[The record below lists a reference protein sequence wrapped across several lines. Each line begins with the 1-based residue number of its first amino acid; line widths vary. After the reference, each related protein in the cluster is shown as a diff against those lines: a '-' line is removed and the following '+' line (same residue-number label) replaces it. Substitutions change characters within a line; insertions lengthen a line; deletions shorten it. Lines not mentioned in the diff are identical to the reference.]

1 MFLSLVF
8 FVTGL
13 LGFLTFTVVMT
24 QYKSNR
30 KVNFYL
36 LILFFFIALRFF
48 LWGIY
53 NLMPFSVD
61 EEIACV
67 FRAFGTVVFPCMY
80 LYFRN
85 LISNR
90 KNAALADWRYFIIPV
105 VFGFSSILIRK
116 YAPYLQFYLYFL
128 FLLIPLYY
136 LFLSYVEL
144 KNKVW
149 FKKSKVLIV
158 DRQKLLIRN
167 WTCFFF
173 TVCLLFVI
181 RLEVS
186 LLFDVFVAGFSHG
199 TSYLWI
205 SAIISCVLFFR
216 ILLTDEVLFVTH
228 KNLNKE
234 ERKDNFELV
243 FDDLWIISNDMAI
256 DNIKDLQLKER
267 VESNL
272 SAYIRKVEIMAL
284 EHFCF
289 RNPSVSMRDFAINL
303 GIPKSHL
310 LYLFKYHSGVN
321 FIEFKKTVRV
331 YDAISLIESG
341 YLNLN
346 TVESLSEKAGFSSC
360 SAFLIIFKEITDVDP
375 HDYNA
380 IVKKI

>member
-48 LWGIY
+48 LCGIY
-53 NLMPFSVD
+53 NLMPFSID

-67 FRAFGTVVFPCMY
+67 FRTFGTVVFPCMY

-90 KNAALADWRYFIIPV
+90 KNAALADWRHFIIPV

-116 YAPYLQFYLYFL
+116 YAPFLQFYLYFL

-186 LLFDVFVAGFSHG
+186 LLFDVYVAGFSHG

-272 SAYIRKVEIMAL
+272 SVYIRKVEIMAL

-375 HDYNA
+375 YDYNA

>member
-1 MFLSLVF
+1 MFLSIVF

-13 LGFLTFTVVMT
+13 LGFLTFTVVIT

-36 LILFFFIALRFF
+36 LVLFFFIALRFF
-48 LWGIY
+48 LCGFY
-53 NLMPFSVD
+53 NLIPFWID

-67 FRAFGTVVFPCMY
+67 FRSFGAVLFPCTY
-80 LYFRN
+80 LYFKN
-85 LISNR
+85 LIINR
-90 KNAALADWRYFIIPV
+90 KNAAPEDLLHFVIPV
-105 VFGFSSILIRK
+105 VFAFTNILIRK
-116 YAPYLQFYLYFL
+116 YASFLQFYLYFL

-136 LFLSYVEL
+136 LVLSYWAL
-144 KNKVW
+144 KNKIW

-167 WTCFFF
+167 WTFFFF
-173 TVCLLFVI
+173 TVCVLFVI
-181 RLEVS
+181 RLDAS

-205 SAIISCVLFFR
+205 SALICCVLFFK
-216 ILLTDEVLFVTH
+216 ILFTDEVLFITYN
-228 KNLNKE
+228 NLNKE

-243 FDDLWIISNDMAI
+243 FDDFWIISNETAI
-256 DNIKDLQLKER
+256 DNIEDLKLKER

-289 RNPSVSMRDFAINL
+289 RNPSVSMRDFAISL

-321 FIEFKKTVRV
+321 FIEFKKAVRV
-331 YDAISLIESG
+331 YDTISLIESG
-341 YLNLN
+341 YLSLN

-360 SAFLIIFKEITDVDP
+360 SVFLLSFKEITDVDP
-375 HDYNA
+375 QDYNA